1 MLQDVAK
8 KKKENI
14 WGLGLSDWGQIPAL
28 PPLMLCDLRSLSR
41 SINPGGG
48 HRSPRCC
55 QGARFGVCTSGNQG
69 PLPTPS
75 RLHSPGMGGTGAGLL
90 RLSAADIRGL
100 VGAAQCRA
108 APPAS
113 THHGPLSWLYGP
125 TILAG
130 RVFLTKT
137 EKGFVENNSV
147 YTIDDSCLQFL
158 RAIACMFC
166 HVQLFCD
173 PMDCSRP
180 GSSLHG
186 ILHAKLLEWVVMPSS
201 RGSS

>member
-1 MLQDVAK
+1 MIPDRGTRIPHAARCGQ

-28 PPLMLCDLRSLSR
+28 PPLMLCDLRSLSC

-113 THHGPLSWLYGP
+113 THHGP
-125 TILAG
+125 
-130 RVFLTKT
+130 
-137 EKGFVENNSV
+137 
-147 YTIDDSCLQFL
+147 
-158 RAIACMFC
+158 RAYPA
-166 HVQLFCD
+166 
-173 PMDCSRP
+173 PSRDNP
-180 GSSLHG
+180 
-186 ILHAKLLEWVVMPSS
+186 KRPQM
-201 RGSS
+201 